1 MITVPGKRDSALRTH
16 VRRAL
21 NDHMSSLGFTTP
33 RPAEK
38 GATVPE
44 IVRRNPG
51 RGRIAFGE
59 TFLRGDLQRE
69 SCHQRL
75 KTFAQRRT
83 RSRSTILFF
92 IGIVEDE
99 REEVEGLLEKLGI
112 RSSTGGGHV
121 LLVPIAPPAKNGRQ

>member
-1 MITVPGKRDSALRTH
+1 MASGKRDSALRDH

-21 NDHMSSLGFTTP
+21 NDHMSSLGFTRP
-33 RPAEK
+33 RLAESAGPA
-38 GATVPE
+38 PE

-59 TFLRGDLQRE
+59 TVLRSDLQRAT
-69 SCHQRL
+69 CHERL
-75 KTFAQRRT
+75 KTFSQRRT

-92 IGIVEDE
+92 IGIIEDE

-121 LLVPIAPPAKNGRQ
+121 LIVPIAPPAKNGRQ